1 MELTVAA
8 ALRQELE
15 GLFLPLDTAY
25 NEPENEYIRFR
36 GQFLCP
42 PVACYDELRRR
53 FERHG
58 YTPLLREQGN
68 ETVLIAMPAV
78 FAAPASGWAL
88 NLVLF
93 VLTVLSTLF
102 VGATYH
108 DDFTGQNLLREIW
121 LGWPFSLSL
130 LAILGTHEMG
140 HYLAARYHGAAV
152 TLPYFIPL
160 PYPISIIGT
169 MGAVIRLKA
178 PLKNRRALLDM
189 GVAGPLAGIAV
200 AIPVLLYGLATSE
213 VGPAPAGTYIQEGN
227 SILYG
232 LFKLLVFGRWLPADG
247 LDVQLNMVAWAG
259 WVGLLVTALNLIP
272 LGQLDGGH
280 VLYTLLGRRAALFFW
295 PIILG
300 LLALAL
306 LYNVTLWW
314 VWSIL
319 LFFLGRQYAV
329 PLDDVT
335 RLDGRR
341 TAIAIFALVLFFLIF
356 MPNPLQV
363 VQ

>member
-1 MELTVAA
+1 MELTVVA
-8 ALRQELE
+8 ALRQELD
-15 GLFLPLDTAY
+15 GLFLPLETAY
-25 NEPENEYIRFR
+25 NEPENEYVRFR
-36 GQFLCP
+36 GQFVCA
-42 PVACYDELRRR
+42 PVDCYDELRRR

-58 YTPLLREQGN
+58 YTPLLREEGR

-78 FAAPASGWAL
+78 FAPRASGWVMSL
-88 NLVLF
+88 ILF
-93 VLTVLSTLF
+93 VLTVFSTLF

-121 LGWPFSLSL
+121 LGWPFTLSL

-140 HYLAARYHGAAV
+140 HYVAARYHGAAV
-152 TLPYFIPL
+152 TLPYFIPFPFSL
-160 PYPISIIGT
+160 IGT
-169 MGAVIRLKA
+169 MGAVIRLNA

-189 GVAGPLAGIAV
+189 GAAGPLAGMAV

-213 VGPAPAGTYIQEGN
+213 VGPAPVGAVYVQEGN
-227 SILYG
+227 SILYA
-232 LFKLLVFGRWLPADG
+232 LFKLLIFGRWLPADG

-280 VLYTLLGRRAALFFW
+280 VLYTLLGRRAALVFW
-295 PIILG
+295 PIVLG

-306 LYNVTLWW
+306 MYNVSLWA
-314 VWSIL
+314 VWAIL

-335 RLDGRR
+335 RLDRPR
-341 TAIAIFALVLFFLIF
+341 LLIAVFTLILFFLIF
-356 MPNPLQV
+356 MPNPLQL

>member
-15 GLFLPLDTAY
+15 GIFLPLDTAY
-25 NEPENEYIRFR
+25 NEPENEYVRFR

-42 PVACYDELRRR
+42 PVDCYDELRRR

-58 YTPLLREQGN
+58 YTPLLREDGDGQG
-68 ETVLIAMPAV
+68 TVLLAMPAV
-78 FAAPASGWAL
+78 FAPQASSWLL
-88 NLVLF
+88 NLGLF

-140 HYLAARYHGAAV
+140 HYLAARRHGAAV
-152 TLPYFIPL
+152 TLPYFIPF
-160 PYPISIIGT
+160 PISAIGT

-189 GVAGPLAGIAV
+189 GVAGPLAGMAV

-213 VGPAPAGTYIQEGN
+213 VGPAPPGTYIQEGN

-232 LFKLLVFGRWLPADG
+232 LFKFLVFGRWLPADG

-272 LGQLDGGH
+272 VGQLDGGH
-280 VLYTLLGRRAALFFW
+280 VVYTLLGRRASLIFWPVIGGLLVLALF
-295 PIILG
+295 
-300 LLALAL
+300 
-306 LYNVTLWW
+306 YNVTLWW
-314 VWSIL
+314 VWAIL

-335 RLDGRR
+335 RLDRPR
-341 TAIAIFALVLFFLIF
+341 AAIAVFALILFFLIF

>member
-15 GLFLPLDTAY
+15 GIFLPLDTTY
-25 NEPENEYIRFR
+25 NEPENEYVRFR
-36 GQFLCP
+36 GQFVCAP
-42 PVACYDELRRR
+42 IDCYDELRRR

-58 YTPLLREQGN
+58 YTPLLREEGQ
-68 ETVLIAMPAV
+68 EAVLIAMPAV
-78 FAAPASGWAL
+78 FAPRPSNWVL

-93 VLTVLSTLF
+93 VLTVFSTLL
-102 VGATYH
+102 VGAGYH

-121 LGWPFSLSL
+121 LGWPFTLSL

-140 HYLAARYHGAAV
+140 HYIAARYHGAAV
-152 TLPYFIPL
+152 TLPYFIPFPFSL
-160 PYPISIIGT
+160 IGT

-189 GVAGPLAGIAV
+189 GVAGPLAGMAV

-213 VGPAPAGTYIQEGN
+213 VGPAPVGAYIQEGN

-232 LFKLLVFGRWLPADG
+232 LFKFLIFGRWLPGDG
-247 LDVQLNMVAWAG
+247 LDVQLNVVAWAG
-259 WVGLLVTALNLIP
+259 WVGLLVTALNLLP

-280 VLYTLLGRRAALFFW
+280 VLYTLLGRRASLVFW
-295 PIILG
+295 PIVLG

-306 LYNVTLWW
+306 LYSVSLWA
-314 VWSIL
+314 VWAIL

-335 RLDGRR
+335 RLDRPR
-341 TAIAIFALVLFFLIF
+341 LVIAIFTLILFFLIF
-356 MPNPLQV
+356 MPNPLQF